1 MRTILIVFLGF
12 AMLAL
17 ESPLL
22 YQLRLNLY
30 APDLALCVVVY
41 LAMTRPLLYG
51 ALGAFVLGFFKDG
64 FAGSPMGMYMQ
75 ILTTVFYLTHYA
87 VERVT
92 IRTWLQVMLLTF
104 CASAVSST
112 VFFLLSVVFDRNFGD
127 TQLVLKMLIPHALVT
142 APFAPIV
149 FYILQRFDK
158 LPATSD
164 SRVFFE

>member
-1 MRTILIVFLGF
+1 MRTVLVVFLGF
-12 AMLAL
+12 VMLAL

-22 YQLRLNLY
+22 YQLRLNFY
-30 APDLALCVVVY
+30 APDLALCVIVY

-51 ALGAFVLGFFKDG
+51 ALGAFLLGFFKDG

-75 ILTTVFYLTHYA
+75 ILTTAYYLTHYA

-92 IRTWLQVMLLTF
+92 IRTWLQLMLLTF

-112 VFFLLSVVFDRNFGD
+112 LFFLLSVVFDRNFAHS
-127 TQLVLKMLIPHALVT
+127 QLVFKMLIPHALVT

-149 FYILQRFDK
+149 FYLLQRFDK
-158 LPATSD
+158 LPATNET
-164 SRVFFE
+164 RVFFE